1 MGFDFDFGHSKGS
14 KMHFF
19 YFWSRDP
26 VKTACEESVFK
37 NNFFF
42 IDLESLPILTTNS
55 DEYESKS
62 AFFPYKG

>member
-19 YFWSRDP
+19 LFLVPGSR
-26 VKTACEESVFK
+26 K
-37 NNFFF
+37 NGRRRERFQKYIFFF
-42 IDLESLPILTTNS
+42 IDLESLPIVTANF

-62 AFFPYKG
+62 ARCP